1 MSLPACRSV
10 PETSSRS
17 GTWPSLIERAVQT
30 VNEWVP
36 GQRGAKVTVV
46 GGGKEV
52 ISGALQVKPVLVWL
66 MVVDG
71 DALSESCSQP
81 PPCSLEPD

>member
-17 GTWPSLIERAVQT
+17 GTCPSLIERAVQR

-36 GQRGAKVTVV
+36 GQHGTKVTVV
-46 GGGKEV
+46 VGGKEV
-52 ISGALQVKPVLVWL
+52 VSGALQVKPVLVWL

-71 DALSESCSQP
+71 NALSESCSQP
-81 PPCSLEPD
+81 PPYSLEPD